1 MAGDILTTKKV
12 PEYIKEIVQ
21 RLTPF
26 LIDYKSEEGDFWG
39 YTFRLDAKWKCGY
52 ESQLASDCQK
62 LIAWCRRQN
71 AHAELIEYCYWYDK
85 APAYGAIKGS
95 MAHLRKARK
104 QGFRNHA
111 YLVITDP
118 VAFRFEKDN
127 YYRD

>member
-12 PEYIKEIVQ
+12 PKYIKEIVK
-21 RLTPF
+21 RLYPV
-26 LIDYKSEEGDFWG
+26 LIEYKTEDGDFWG

-52 ESQLASDCQK
+52 ESQLKKDCSTLLGWCAS
-62 LIAWCRRQN
+62 N
-71 AHAELIEYCYWYDK
+71 HAHAEIIEHCFWFDK
-85 APAYGAIKGS
+85 VPTYGAIKGS
-95 MAHLRKARK
+95 AAHLRRARK
-104 QGFRNHA
+104 QGFRNHI